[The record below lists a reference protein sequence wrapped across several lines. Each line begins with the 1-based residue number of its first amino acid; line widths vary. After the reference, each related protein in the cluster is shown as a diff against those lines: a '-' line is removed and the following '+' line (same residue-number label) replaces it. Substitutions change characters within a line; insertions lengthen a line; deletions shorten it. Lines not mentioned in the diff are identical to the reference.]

1 MKLPES
7 FRISSG
13 PLGTS
18 APDGNNGLFVIPRGN
33 GSKQNST
40 VIASEREGWEHVS
53 VPGNAQDAFSC
64 TVMMNTTG
72 SFSRF
77 S

>member
-18 APDGNNGLFVIPRGN
+18 AANGNNGLFVIPRGN
-33 GSKQNST
+33 GSKQNLTVLPVKGKSGST
-40 VIASEREGWEHVS
+40 FRCREMLRTLSHALS
-53 VPGNAQDAFSC
+53 
-64 TVMMNTTG
+64 
-72 SFSRF
+72 
-77 S
+77 